1 MGSVYKRGR
10 KYYIRFKDS
19 DGKWVSRQ
27 ASTNQKDAQ
36 QLLKEVE
43 RSVANM
49 PTARATGEDSA
60 EAVKLADVLPGWLER
75 RRQRGIRNVEND
87 RVDVEKHM
95 LPQLGDLELINIR
108 VRHIRACVEAWQRT
122 ELAPRTVRRMYGTM
136 HKLFADLV
144 VDEVI
149 PHSPCVLTKD
159 QLPKNRDR
167 DLAWRK
173 GALFN
178 RDEVELLI
186 SSDSIPLDRRVLY
199 GIFFFTGARLG
210 EAAGL
215 LWSDVDDAA
224 APLKRLSISRSY
236 NGDTKTQTP
245 REVPVHPVLA
255 SILAEWKLSGFA
267 AMLGRHPGK
276 DDLLIPSRTGV
287 MRSRNQIRGKF
298 LDDLARLGL
307 RPRRVHDTRRTF
319 ITLARVDGARKDVLE
334 PITHSGRGGIMDV
347 YTSLP

>member
-1 MGSVYKRGR
+1 MGSVYKRSC

-19 DGKWVSRQ
+19 NGKWVSRQ
-27 ASTNQKDAQ
+27 ASTNKKDAE

-43 RSVANM
+43 RGVANM
-49 PTARATGEDSA
+49 PTARATGEDTA

-167 DLAWRK
+167 DLA
-173 GALFN
+173 
-178 RDEVELLI
+178 
-186 SSDSIPLDRRVLY
+186 
-199 GIFFFTGARLG
+199 
-210 EAAGL
+210 
-215 LWSDVDDAA
+215 
-224 APLKRLSISRSY
+224 
-236 NGDTKTQTP
+236 
-245 REVPVHPVLA
+245 
-255 SILAEWKLSGFA
+255 
-267 AMLGRHPGK
+267 
-276 DDLLIPSRTGV
+276 
-287 MRSRNQIRGKF
+287 
-298 LDDLARLGL
+298 
-307 RPRRVHDTRRTF
+307 
-319 ITLARVDGARKDVLE
+319 
-334 PITHSGRGGIMDV
+334 
-347 YTSLP
+347 